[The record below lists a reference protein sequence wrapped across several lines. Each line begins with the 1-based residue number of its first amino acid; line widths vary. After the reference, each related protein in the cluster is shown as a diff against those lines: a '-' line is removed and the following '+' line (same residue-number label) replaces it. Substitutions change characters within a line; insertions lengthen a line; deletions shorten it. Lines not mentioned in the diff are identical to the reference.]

1 MLVFPLLSVIIIQN
15 NLLKFK
21 IFFNYSLP
29 PMIDINENIYNKHLA
44 RNEPKFKLWRSA
56 GLLLTYKCNCS
67 CEFCYYHC
75 GPDKGGL
82 MPVNMAISA
91 WQSLKNLAGDNAKIH
106 LTGGEAFLYWEHLE
120 QILIEA
126 QKQNLGKVDLIETN
140 GFWATDE
147 KIIHSRIKRLDE
159 LGMNKL
165 KISVDPFHQEFVDI
179 EIVRRLAQAAKEILG
194 DERVLVRWEKYF
206 DNPVDMKKISD
217 AARMQEYIKA
227 IEEYPC
233 RFNGRAAGKLA
244 EAVSSKLSCRGHLA
258 LESRASRVEGVLSAL
273 SANIQDSS
281 SKRGH
286 DARDT
291 EHCKSAFLGAKG
303 VHIDPYGN
311 VFSGTCSG
319 IIVGNI
325 NNTIDS
331 DGWHPHPDSFYQ
343 DGDGSSCSRSVAAGK
358 LKSNHPQAEL
368 EDATQ
373 SKRMQS
379 SLEEIW
385 KNFVPDQN
393 EIINTLFNEGPY
405 GLLEKAE
412 RLGYQ
417 KLPSYAAKCH
427 LCTHIRQFLFNK
439 GINQSTLRPAE
450 CYL

>member
-1 MLVFPLLSVIIIQN
+1 
-15 NLLKFK
+15 
-21 IFFNYSLP
+21 
-29 PMIDINENIYNKHLA
+29 MIDINENIYNKHLV

-82 MPVNMAISA
+82 MPLDMAIGA
-91 WQSLKNLAGDNAKIH
+91 WQSLKNLAGENAKVH

-147 KIIHSRIKRLDE
+147 KIIHSRIKRLNE
-159 LGMNKL
+159 LGMNRL

-194 DERVLVRWEKYF
+194 DERVLVRWEKYL

-217 AARMQEYIKA
+217 VARMQEYIKA

-244 EAVSSKLSCRGHLA
+244 EFSCRGHLA

-281 SKRGH
+281 SKRGQ
-286 DARDT
+286 DARNT

-325 NNTIDS
+325 
-331 DGWHPHPDSFYQ
+331 
-343 DGDGSSCSRSVAAGK
+343 
-358 LKSNHPQAEL
+358 
-368 EDATQ
+368 
-373 SKRMQS
+373 MQS

-417 KLPSYAAKCH
+417 KLPSYASKCH